1 MLLECRDENER
12 LVAEQ
17 AVLAYRE
24 VFKAMQAAP
33 HGQGLACTEA
43 VVLAQGRE
51 QQRRMLE
58 LIVGDHAEAQKR
70 GVVLAPAPAGV
81 RRRSGAARPRR

>member
-1 MLLECRDENER
+1 MSLECCDENER

-24 VFKAMQAAP
+24 VYKAMQTAP
-33 HGQGLACTEA
+33 HGRGLACTEA
-43 VVLAQGRE
+43 AVLMQGRE

-58 LIVGDHAEAQKR
+58 LILSGHPEGQKKG
-70 GVVLAPAPAGV
+70 GVLDPASAGV
-81 RRRSGAARPRR
+81 RRRSGTARPRR

>member
-1 MLLECRDENER
+1 MSLEFCDENER

-24 VFKAMQAAP
+24 VFKAMQCAP

-43 VVLAQGRE
+43 AVLRQGRE
-51 QQRRMLE
+51 QQRKVLE
-58 LIVGDHAEAQKR
+58 LLLGGHPEAQKKG
-70 GVVLAPAPAGV
+70 GVLDPATAGV
-81 RRRSGAARPRR
+81 RRRSGVARPRR

>member
-1 MLLECRDENER
+1 MSLVCGDENER

-24 VFKAMQAAP
+24 VHKAMLAAP
-33 HGQGLACTEA
+33 YGQGLACTEA
-43 VVLAQGRE
+43 AVLVQGRE

-58 LIVGDHAEAQKR
+58 LLLGGHPEAQKKG
-70 GVVLAPAPAGV
+70 GVPDPAPAEV
-81 RRRSGAARPRR
+81 RRRSGTTRPKP

>member
-1 MLLECRDENER
+1 MSLECCDENER

-24 VFKAMQAAP
+24 VYKAMQTAP

-43 VVLAQGRE
+43 AVVMQGRE

-58 LIVGDHAEAQKR
+58 LILGGHAEAQKKG
-70 GVVLAPAPAGV
+70 GVLDPASADV
-81 RRRSGAARPRR
+81 RRHSATALSRR